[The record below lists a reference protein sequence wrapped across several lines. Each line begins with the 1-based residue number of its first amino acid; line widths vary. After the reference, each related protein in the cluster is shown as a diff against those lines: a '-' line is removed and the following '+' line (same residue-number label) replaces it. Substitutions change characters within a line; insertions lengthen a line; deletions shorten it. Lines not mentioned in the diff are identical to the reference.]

1 MGCRYL
7 LVMRR
12 MLRGKLKLETGL
24 VSFTLLLSLHPPP
37 GLGLNP
43 PGRSVD

>member
-24 VSFTLLLSLHPPP
+24 VSFTLSYSLYTPP
-37 GLGLNP
+37 LA
-43 PGRSVD
+43 